1 MEHVIEQWGA
11 LMVSNHRT
19 KPAAFLRGL
28 LLGAGV
34 GGLTMT
40 ICNLVSGTD
49 RAGHLANLLHLGNGI
64 ILSILLGCVLG
75 AWLAIGG
82 RRRIATFMGLILG
95 VLAGWVAW
103 RAGAPYFWMIDLIL
117 ISAFG
122 EGAQYLS
129 GLVVFAILY
138 LLIRW
143 VVAVCASVILRVL
156 SGKVPSP

>member
-1 MEHVIEQWGA
+1 
-11 LMVSNHRT
+11 MVSNHRA

-28 LLGAGV
+28 LLGAGA
-34 GGLTMT
+34 GGLTMA
-40 ICNLVSGTD
+40 ICNLVYGTD
-49 RAGHLANLLHLGNGI
+49 RAGHPAKFLHLGNGV
-64 ILSILLGCVLG
+64 ILAILLGGVTG

-82 RRRIATFMGLILG
+82 RRRIATFMSLILG

-143 VVAVCASVILRVL
+143 VVAICESVILRVL
-156 SGKVPSP
+156 SRSKPASNHGGTTSP